1 MSKLSRDDNGQ
12 ITIVGALGTTQ
23 VMTVTASSVQ
33 STAVA
38 TGVTIL
44 RLANGS
50 GAHCHF
56 AIGSNPT
63 ASITTSA
70 MLPANAVEY
79 VACASGDKVAVIRGA
94 TATDISITQIS

>member
-12 ITIVGALGTTQ
+12 ITIFGALGTTQ
-23 VMTVTASSVQ
+23 IMTVTATSVQ

-44 RLANGS
+44 RLANGA

-70 MLPANAVEY
+70 MLPISCIEY
-79 VACASGDKVAVIRGA
+79 VACSPGDKVAVIRNA